1 MADGGVGA
9 IDLSKVW
16 DVNGPDALVT
26 LTIRALL
33 AQSFVVAGWILVGT
47 YVHDDSEFQSSYT
60 RMHCGSIEFCRSS
73 FHPFQFVLNF
83 ATGLTDWS
91 SGN

>member
-26 LTIRALL
+26 LTISALL
-33 AQSFVVAGWILVGT
+33 AQSFVVAGWILLGT
-47 YVHDDSEFQSSYT
+47 YMT
-60 RMHCGSIEFCRSS
+60 T
-73 FHPFQFVLNF
+73 LNF
-83 ATGLTDWS
+83 SQATHACIC
-91 SGN
+91 